1 MIAMTFRFGGLRSLC
16 RLAPCALA
24 AACLSLVPVS
34 EALAH
39 RGASD
44 ASALSLM
51 PVAVSVAA
59 PVAVLSAGAALTLVA
74 VEDSAEGTAWVLER
88 ASDGVRAT
96 LRFSGQVAGGVSYGI
111 GSAIQVTAVASGLIL
126 SAAGTTI
133 AFVPNEI
140 GKALLHNERLS
151 R

>member
-1 MIAMTFRFGGLRSLC
+1 
-16 RLAPCALA
+16 
-24 AACLSLVPVS
+24 
-34 EALAH
+34 
-39 RGASD
+39 
-44 ASALSLM
+44 
-51 PVAVSVAA
+51 
-59 PVAVLSAGAALTLVA
+59 
-74 VEDSAEGTAWVLER
+74 VLER

-111 GSAIQVTAVASGLIL
+111 GSAIQVTAMASGLIL